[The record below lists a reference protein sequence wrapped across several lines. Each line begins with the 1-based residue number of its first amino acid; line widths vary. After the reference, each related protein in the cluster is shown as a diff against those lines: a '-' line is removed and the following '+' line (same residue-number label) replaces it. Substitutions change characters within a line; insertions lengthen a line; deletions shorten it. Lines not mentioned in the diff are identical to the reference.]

1 MNEFTFSYQKTPIEP
16 FSFINWSKGYI
27 FSRLEKISQ
36 NVFQK
41 CFTASINSSKI
52 FVKAIFEKKTVEAN
66 TSPLTIKISC
76 FPIDESKS
84 IEDLQIENLKSYLQ
98 AEINRYLGLNDDYSN
113 FYKII
118 KEYEQFSQFIPLLA
132 GYRLS
137 SVLSLEWMPIYA
149 FLSTNTTLKSYYL
162 FLDNIINY
170 WGSKISYKNQELVS
184 LPLLDDLLY
193 VDEIQLRK
201 TKIGYRAKYFPLMIS
216 KLVNNPLYWAR
227 SANNFSERYKF
238 LLAIKGIG
246 DYSAR
251 TTLLYGPKDYSI
263 AFVDSFI
270 RSLMYEFFSLPKE
283 TSINKIYTF
292 LEEHFSPYQGLLLD
306 WLTAVK
312 MFDTNNNSE
321 LKIKQAKNFE

>member
-1 MNEFTFSYQKTPIEP
+1 M
-16 FSFINWSKGYI
+16 
-27 FSRLEKISQ
+27 
-36 NVFQK
+36 
-41 CFTASINSSKI
+41 
-52 FVKAIFEKKTVEAN
+52 
-66 TSPLTIKISC
+66 
-76 FPIDESKS
+76 
-84 IEDLQIENLKSYLQ
+84 
-98 AEINRYLGLNDDYSN
+98 
-113 FYKII
+113 
-118 KEYEQFSQFIPLLA
+118 LA

-137 SVLSLEWMPIYA
+137 SLLSLEWMPIYA